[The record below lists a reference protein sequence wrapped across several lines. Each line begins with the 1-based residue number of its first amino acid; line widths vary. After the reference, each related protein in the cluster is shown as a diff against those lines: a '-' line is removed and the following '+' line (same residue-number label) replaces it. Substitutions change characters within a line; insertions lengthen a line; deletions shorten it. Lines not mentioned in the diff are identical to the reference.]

1 MDSKIGDTLL
11 FPKKMVKANI
21 IAHTSILEE
30 TVDAISSVEIM
41 QVDPVSDILRED
53 MRDHLGSLRT
63 PSNHSALLDIEI
75 QIERL
80 FDIFSTHFTDET
92 SMLADLF
99 PAPFKKEKVRESD
112 FESLMER
119 SERLL
124 GKIEESILEHNQ
136 RLSDMNDERAK
147 LKEKESQ
154 ISLLASLDFPLGYLG
169 KGPFTFTRV
178 GTASD
183 VGEVKKAL
191 KGIEDVTVIHA
202 STDLPEAPF
211 VAVIIGMNEVESRVV
226 KALRGKIFNELQLP
240 ELKGRPKEI
249 LADIER
255 AEKKL
260 EAEKEKVLTALKER
274 KKEMSREMEIVREMV
289 RIKREKY
296 EIYTKFGK
304 TDDTVVISGW
314 VEDARKKELER
325 SLKGLMYVK
334 VHFEEPDLEKD
345 TVPSSLSH
353 SRFIRPFESL
363 VNTFSPPK
371 YNDFDPT
378 PFAGILFVL
387 FFGMMLGDAGYG
399 LIILIACIWI
409 GTKVKEGFMATL
421 AYIGKFVAV
430 ITIIMGLAT
439 GSFFGD
445 LVQRLIFRNPMRPL
459 YPAFSIGPISLPYDP
474 LRNPIPLFLISL
486 VLGLITIYLS
496 VVLSAITHMK
506 QKEIKSLIFEDIS
519 LLILIPSLVI
529 LIINMLDMLTISSNL
544 VIIALGGVG
553 LGLIL
558 ANIQKPV
565 LALFDVTG
573 FIGDLLSFAR
583 TLALGL
589 ATVGLAMTWNIIAE
603 MFLPLNSV
611 VGGIMKMIPILI
623 ILIAFHTFNFLF
635 QTLGACIHSLRL
647 QYIELFNRCYS
658 GGGVLFAPF
667 RESREYTELAG
678 GKVIK

>member
-1 MDSKIGDTLL
+1 
-11 FPKKMVKANI
+11 MVKANI

-30 TVDAISSVEIM
+30 TVDAISSAEIM
-41 QVDPVSDILRED
+41 QVDPVADILRED
-53 MRDHLGSLRT
+53 MRDHLGSLKT

-75 QIERL
+75 RIERL

-99 PAPFKKEKVRESD
+99 PSPFKKEKVRESD

-119 SERLL
+119 SKRLL
-124 GKIEESILEHNQ
+124 GKIEEPVLEHNQ

-211 VAVIIGMNEVESRVV
+211 VAVIIGMNEVENGVV

-260 EAEKEKVLTALKER
+260 ETEKEKVLAALEER
-274 KKEMSREMEIVREMV
+274 KEEMSREMEIVRELV

-296 EIYTKFGK
+296 EIYAKFGK

-314 VEDARKKELER
+314 VEDAKKKELER

-334 VHFEEPDLEKD
+334 VHFDEPDLEKD
-345 TVPSSLSH
+345 TVPSKLSD
-353 SRFIRPFESL
+353 SRHIKPFEGL
-363 VNTFSPPK
+363 INTFSPPK
-371 YNDFDPT
+371 YNDLNPT
-378 PFAGILFVL
+378 PFVAVLFVL
-387 FFGMMLGDAGYG
+387 FFGIMLGDAGYG
-399 LIILIACIWI
+399 LIILITCYLI
-409 GTKVKEGFMATL
+409 GRKATEGFMANA
-421 AYIGKFVAV
+421 AYIGKYVGLVTTITGV
-430 ITIIMGLAT
+430 IT

-445 LVQRLIFRNPMRPL
+445 LLQRLIYDRNADGSLKPL
-459 YPAFSIGPISLPYDP
+459 YTISGVGFLPYDSLRDP
-474 LRNPIPLFLISL
+474 LPLFMVGLGM
-486 VLGLITIYLS
+486 GLITIYMS
-496 VVLSAITHMK
+496 VVLSAITHTK
-506 QKEIKSLIFEDIS
+506 QKEFKTLVLGDIS
-519 LLILIPSLVI
+519 LLIFIPSFVV
-529 LIINMLDMLTISSNL
+529 LIIDLLGMGDVSSL
-544 VIIALGGVG
+544 MPVALGGAGIGFV
-553 LGLIL
+553 LLIIGNL
-558 ANIQKPV
+558 SMPL
-565 LALFDVTG
+565 LALFEVTG
-573 FIGDLLSFAR
+573 FLGDLLSFAR
-583 TLALGL
+583 ILALGL
-589 ATVGLAMTWNIIAE
+589 ATAGLAMTWNIIAE
-603 MFLPLNSV
+603 MFLPLDSI
-611 VGGIMKMIPILI
+611 GGAIWKMLVILVILI
-623 ILIAFHTFNFLF
+623 FFHIFNFIF

-647 QYIELFNRCYS
+647 QYIEFFNRCYS
-658 GGGVLFAPF
+658 GGGVLFKPF
-667 RESREYTELAG
+667 RAHRAYTES
-678 GKVIK
+678 KK